1 MTDSKKKRHVSELK
15 EKMSS
20 AQKHFRSVKK
30 IAYFGGIFDEAFE
43 QCGLQTK
50 HPKLLELLACHPS
63 EWVRRAVTIN
73 PNASYQTLL
82 FLLKDKAVAVRRA
95 VMVLGKFE
103 QPDYIAL
110 SESFLKKKD
119 RRQYHHFD
127 SKSYL
132 QLIKSSAWRPRWKDS
147 QSALIL
153 YNPHIGEEALRSIDI
168 SSFSLWEDELAK
180 VESLRNERITQIKGK
195 HKGFDLSSVKS
206 LADRHLL
213 HKYHIP
219 NYVRFALPLTSLTK
233 RDFKKAEKFLLEQL
247 NQQSKENA
255 SKKKSVSI
263 GESKLH
269 DRKLASSPDVSLHE
283 LKLLLNSQNE
293 VTLKLALANP
303 KATIRDLKTG
313 FHFFPLYVHSIPKFR
328 EHIAAH
334 PEFVKELYEPSI
346 LKLLRR
352 VPNCHPAFPQA
363 ICDRFE
369 RHTKVLDGAVSPML
383 IKWNARLKLLISHPS
398 TSSATLVQLHK
409 LIYSDSPRIS
419 EKRKQLI
426 RSIEKHPKFER
437 PVSNR

>member
-15 EKMSS
+15 EKISS

-103 QPDYIAL
+103 QSDYVAL
-110 SESFLKKKD
+110 SESFLEKKI

-127 SKSYL
+127 SEGYL
-132 QLIKSSAWRPRWKDS
+132 QLIKSSASWPRWYDS

-153 YNPHIGEEALRSIDI
+153 YNPHIGEDALRSMDI
-168 SSFSLWEDELAK
+168 GSFFAPWEDKLAQ
-180 VESLRNERITQIKGK
+180 VESFRNERITQVKGK

-206 LADRHLL
+206 LADMHLIL
-213 HKYHIP
+213 KYQIP
-219 NYVRFALPLTSLTK
+219 NYVRFALPLNRLTK
-233 RDFKKAEKFLLEQL
+233 RNFNKAEKFLLEQL

-255 SKKKSVSI
+255 SKKKIVSI

-269 DRKLASSPDVSLHE
+269 DRERASSPDVSLHE
-283 LKLLLNSQNE
+283 LKLLLDSRDE
-293 VTLKLALANP
+293 ETRKLALANP

-313 FHFFPLYVHSIPKFR
+313 FHFFPLYVHSLPKFR
-328 EHIAAH
+328 EHIDAH
-334 PEFVKELYEPSI
+334 PKFVKELYEPSI

-352 VPNCHPAFPQA
+352 IPNCHPAFPQA
-363 ICDRFE
+363 ICDSFE
-369 RHTKVLDGAVSPML
+369 HRIKALDRAVSPIL
-383 IKWNARLKLLISHPS
+383 LKWNARLQLLISHPS
-398 TSSATLVQLHK
+398 TSSATLVQLYK
-409 LIYSDSPRIS
+409 ILYSDSPRIS

-426 RSIEKHPKFER
+426 RSIEKHPKFKGR
-437 PVSNR
+437 

>member
-1 MTDSKKKRHVSELK
+1 
-15 EKMSS
+15 
-20 AQKHFRSVKK
+20 
-30 IAYFGGIFDEAFE
+30 
-43 QCGLQTK
+43 
-50 HPKLLELLACHPS
+50 
-63 EWVRRAVTIN
+63 
-73 PNASYQTLL
+73 
-82 FLLKDKAVAVRRA
+82 
-95 VMVLGKFE
+95 
-103 QPDYIAL
+103 
-110 SESFLKKKD
+110 
-119 RRQYHHFD
+119 
-127 SKSYL
+127 
-132 QLIKSSAWRPRWKDS
+132 
-147 QSALIL
+147 
-153 YNPHIGEEALRSIDI
+153 
-168 SSFSLWEDELAK
+168 
-180 VESLRNERITQIKGK
+180 
-195 HKGFDLSSVKS
+195 
-206 LADRHLL
+206 
-213 HKYHIP
+213 
-219 NYVRFALPLTSLTK
+219 
-233 RDFKKAEKFLLEQL
+233 
-247 NQQSKENA
+247 SKENA

-269 DRKLASSPDVSLHE
+269 DRERASSPDVSLHE
-283 LKLLLNSQNE
+283 LKLLLNSQDE